1 MMPRF
6 TSKEEFWNTPL
17 RTRPGKTA
25 RALMDDGLGDPEY
38 SFEDYVSG
46 PYGDRI
52 TEYFKT
58 YALYDGE
65 DMHPDVL
72 EYWRNYGKGL
82 DKFYHDD
89 EDLFKRWCAYVPCS
103 AKLPDNRDRKY
114 PCIVIGQRTF
124 TMMLYEASS
133 FIHMAARNEIVVL
146 TGTDVNED
154 DNFENMLDT
163 ALKLYPI
170 DPSRVYLHGHSFG
183 AVLSGRHAVKY
194 AKRIAGVCMSGSQ
207 YYGADST
214 EEEIAFAA
222 KVRMPLIAVHCTN
235 QSRNLLPY
243 NVTPRRR
250 MSPKNR
256 MNATTSDFSLL
267 TGYEELKFWRKINH
281 CRPVGIEYMRN
292 IQQNSQD
299 PCEKVLGIEFD
310 ETHVEQREDVDH
322 YFGDIR
328 DDNGT
333 VMLRYVG
340 VKGGPHAVPP
350 HAGDIAWEF
359 LRDFSRDTETGAL
372 LRHGKA
378 VGANDPFWTTAYPA
392 IGFRTPREYMG
403 LEGDREFDF
412 DAFFTEKV
420 TSAVKDALYTRL
432 HFTGGE
438 KGLAAHWEALG
449 IVRTV
454 RVSFGK
460 EWTLYVPKGQ
470 KDPLPLVLY
479 LGDTRD
485 ILDSEASG
493 FVREAIQSG
502 MMAAM
507 PEDPNDEALI
517 GAIVRELAEE
527 GILKEGETFLA
538 GFGFGAQ
545 CAGRHAIR
553 LGVKARAVCLM
564 GEQYYGYDN
573 PPEEITEAMKKK
585 LPVMMIHGTREARGI
600 LPLYEDSPLPL
611 PPRRAEG
618 VTMSTFSL
626 ISSYSEHMFWR
637 QMNGLK
643 DVELSEMAATRESA
657 DECLRTIG
665 APADRTFTLECEGV
679 RVLAADVTDEDG
691 RKGICMRALCG
702 APHCALSCAAKLACG
717 FFKELLE

>member
-1 MMPRF
+1 MMPHF
-6 TSKEEFWNTPL
+6 ASNEEFWNTPL
-17 RTRPGKTA
+17 KTRPGKTA
-25 RALMDDGLGDPEY
+25 RALMDDGLGDPQY
-38 SFEDYVSG
+38 SFEQYVSG

-82 DKFYHDD
+82 NKYFHDD
-89 EDLFKRWCAYVPCS
+89 EDLFRRWCAYVPCS
-103 AKLPDNRDRKY
+103 YELPENRDRKY

-133 FIHMAARNEIVVL
+133 FIHMAARNEIVIL
-146 TGTDVNED
+146 TGNDVNED
-154 DNFENMLDT
+154 DNFERMLDT
-163 ALKLYPI
+163 ALELYPI

-194 AKRIAGVCMSGSQ
+194 ARRVAGVCMSGSQ

-214 EEEIAFAA
+214 DGEIAYAA
-222 KVRMPLIAVHCTN
+222 KARMPLIAIHCTN

-256 MNATTSDFSLL
+256 MNATTSDFTLL
-267 TGYEELKFWRKINH
+267 TGYEELKFWRMIDH

-292 IQQNSQD
+292 IQENSND
-299 PCEKVLGIEFD
+299 PCEKVLGIQFD
-310 ETHVEQREDVDH
+310 ETHVEQREGVDH
-322 YFGDIR
+322 FFGDIR

-359 LRDFSRDTETGAL
+359 LKDFSRDVETGAL
-372 LRHGKA
+372 LRQGKA
-378 VGANDPFWTTAYPA
+378 VGTNDPFWTEAYPA
-392 IGFRTPREYMG
+392 IGLKTPREYVG
-403 LEGDREFDF
+403 LEGDGKFCFDG
-412 DAFFTEKV
+412 FFSEEV
-420 TSAVKDALYTRL
+420 TRDVKDALYTRL

-438 KGLAAHWEALG
+438 EALAEHWRARG
-449 IVRTV
+449 IRREERTAA
-454 RVSFGK
+454 GK
-460 EWTLYVPKGQ
+460 KWVLYSPLDGQ
-470 KDPLPLVLY
+470 GPLPAVLY
-479 LGDTRD
+479 LGDTD
-485 ILDSEASG
+485 DAMDSEASG
-493 FVREAIQSG
+493 FAQAACGLG
-502 MMAAM
+502 MRAAM
-507 PEDPNDEALI
+507 PCCANDDALI
-517 GAIVRELAEE
+517 DGVLRAMREE
-527 GILKEGETFLA
+527 GLLGEGEFFLA

-545 CAGRHAIR
+545 CAGRHAVR
-553 LGVKARAVCLM
+553 LGAKALCLM

-573 PPEEITEAMKKK
+573 PPEEIQAAMKKP

-611 PPRRAEG
+611 PKRRAEG

-626 ISSYSEHMFWR
+626 ISSYSEQMFWR
-637 QMNGLK
+637 QMNGAA
-643 DVELSEMAATRESA
+643 DVELSEMASTRESA
-657 DECLRTIG
+657 DECLRAIG
-665 APADRTFTLECEGV
+665 APADRTFEETRDGV
-679 RVLAADVTDEDG
+679 RVLAADVTGSDG
-691 RKGICMRALCG
+691 RAAICMRALCG
-702 APHCALSCAAKLACG
+702 APHAALPCAAKLACD
-717 FFKELLE
+717 FFRERL